1 MVQTLVGPQESGA
14 SKPASSS
21 GGAARRKEIIAIQG
35 LSKRYRRTDPLAVD
49 DVSLNIARGSVF
61 GLIGPD
67 GAGKTTIIQVLAGV
81 VRPDAGSVM
90 VAGVDVVKNPEG
102 IKPLIGYMPQGLGQN
117 LYETLSIQEN
127 ILFFKN
133 LRQVPEERYRLNSER
148 LLKMTRL
155 DAFLSRPA
163 GKLSGGMRQKLA
175 LICTL
180 LHLPGII
187 LLDEPTTGVDPI
199 SRRDFWTII
208 QEMVS
213 TTGMT
218 VLLTTSYMDEAER
231 CQEVA
236 LMNAGRIIA
245 SGSPEQLTAGLQG
258 ELFEL
263 SGPGLSQKLGMVKR
277 WPGCESAAMF
287 GESVHA
293 MLRPGSQVDELV
305 RQLDGAVVKAQ
316 RIEPGLEDVF
326 VHMLAADDKT
336 DLASLAGRLV
346 VHQDHDDAPV
356 CIDHLTCRFGDFT
369 AVSDVSLQV
378 NNGEILGLLGPNG
391 AGKTTLIKMLCGLQ
405 EPSSGKAVVVGFDIR
420 TQRWALRSSIGYMS
434 QRFSLY
440 GDLTVWQNMSFYAG
454 LYGLTGETARRRL
467 QSLVELLGL
476 GPYRLAQS
484 AALPMGLRQRM
495 ALACALVHEPR
506 LLFLDEP
513 TSGVDPIARREF
525 WNLVHGL
532 ATGAQVTVFVTT
544 HYMDEASHC
553 HRLGLMQQGHL
564 IVLDEPERLI
574 SRAQEEAGPLLT
586 VNADDFARAFQVLHA
601 AFPAATLY
609 GRRIQWQTR
618 TLQQDQQKAAA
629 LLEQAGVYGRFAE
642 IRLGME
648 EAFVHFVSTSGL

>member
-1 MVQTLVGPQESGA
+1 MVQTLVRAPGA
-14 SKPASSS
+14 DADSPASPH
-21 GGAARRKEIIAIQG
+21 AAAGRKEIVTVQG
-35 LSKRYRRTDPLAVD
+35 LSKRYRRSDPPAVD
-49 DVSLNIARGSVF
+49 DVSLNITRGSVF

-81 VRPDAGSVM
+81 VRPDAGSVR
-90 VAGVDVVKNPEG
+90 VAGVDVVKDPEG

-133 LRQVPEERYRLNSER
+133 LRQVPEERFLANSER
-148 LLKMTRL
+148 LLRMTRL

-175 LICTL
+175 LVCTL

-236 LMNAGRIIA
+236 LMNGGRIIA
-245 SGSPEQLTAGLQG
+245 SGSPDQLTAGLQG

-263 SGPGLSQKLGMVKR
+263 YGPDLSRKLGVVKR

-287 GESVHA
+287 GETIHA
-293 MLRPGSQVDELV
+293 MLRPGAQVDEL
-305 RQLDGAVVKAQ
+305 RQQLDGAVVKAE

-326 VHMLAADDKT
+326 VHMLAAGDET
-336 DLASLAGRLV
+336 DLTSLAGRLV
-346 VHQDHDDAPV
+346 VRQDHDDDPV
-356 CIDHLTCRFGDFT
+356 VIDHLTCRFGDFT
-369 AVSDVSLQV
+369 AVSDVTFQV
-378 NNGEILGLLGPNG
+378 KNGEILGLLGPNG

-405 EPSSGKAVVVGFDIR
+405 EPSSGRAVVVGYDIR

-434 QRFSLY
+434 QKFSLY
-440 GDLTVWQNMSFYAG
+440 GDLTVWQNLSFYAG
-454 LYGLTGETARRRL
+454 LYGLTGEMARKRL
-467 QSLVELLGL
+467 QALVDLLGL

-484 AALPMGLRQRM
+484 ASLPMGLRQRM

-532 ATGAQVTVFVTT
+532 ASGAQVTVFVTT

-564 IVLDEPERLI
+564 IALDEPERLI
-574 SRAQEEAGPLLT
+574 NRAQEEAGPLLT
-586 VNADDFARAFQVLHA
+586 VNADDFSRAFQVLHE

-609 GRRIQWQTR
+609 GRRIQWQTK
-618 TLQQDQQKAAA
+618 TLQQDQQKAEA
-629 LLEQAGVYGRFAE
+629 LLKQAGVHGRLAE
-642 IRLGME
+642 VRLSME
-648 EAFVHFVSTSGL
+648 EAFVYFVSTSGL